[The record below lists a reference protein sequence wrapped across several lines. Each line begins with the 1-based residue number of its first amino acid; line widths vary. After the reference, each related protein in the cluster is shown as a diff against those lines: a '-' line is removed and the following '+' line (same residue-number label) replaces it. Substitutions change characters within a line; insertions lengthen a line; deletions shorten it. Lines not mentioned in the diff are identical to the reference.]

1 MASRL
6 AHGQFTIPVLALA
19 VLLGAC
25 AGAPPFSG
33 GDPTPMPA
41 PMPGAEDSA
50 AAAAAAGA
58 PPAPPTGVSG
68 GTQGFGLYRQS
79 GLLAQA
85 GAIPF
90 VGSVR
95 YLTGPTDDST
105 LVLVALSLANRSFLF
120 SPDGSGERALF
131 AVSITARDSTNP
143 MLRVENQQV
152 IRVKTFKETSRAD
165 ESVVYERYLTL
176 RPGSY
181 ALGVTV
187 SDRNTANTT
196 TGSMTIVV
204 PPMGTGALSSPITVH
219 RATARDR
226 RDTLPNL
233 IANPRSTLVFGKD
246 SIASVYLEAY
256 GLTAGS
262 RIALSVV
269 TPDLAPLLQDTVT
282 LTRAQPLAGA
292 VFDLPMT
299 RLGLGRR
306 IILATV
312 VGSPDTVR
320 TPLWIT
326 VGEGMGIVGFEELLS
341 YLRYFATAERLQAL
355 RDTPA
360 DQRAAAW
367 SAFWKESDP
376 NPATIENEALV
387 DYFDRVQTANR
398 QFKEQGEPGWLT
410 DRGKVFITLGEPDQ
424 ITGQN
429 GRGLTPSGR
438 SQYWAYAR
446 HGIRL
451 EFVDQNGYGRWRL
464 TQRSEAD
471 FSNIAAQERMH

>member
-6 AHGQFTIPVLALA
+6 ASRRMAFGVLILSA
-19 VLLGAC
+19 LLGGC

-33 GDPTPMPA
+33 TNPPSPPSAPPPA
-41 PMPGAEDSA
+41 PGDSA
-50 AAAAAAGA
+50 AKAAAPTPSG
-58 PPAPPTGVSG
+58 PPTGQPG
-68 GTQGFGLYRQS
+68 GTEGFGLYRQS

-95 YLTGPTDDST
+95 FLAGPTSDST
-105 LVLVALSLANRSFLF
+105 LVLIALSLANRSFLF
-120 SPDGSGERALF
+120 TPQGSEERASF
-131 AVSITARDSTNP
+131 VVAISAHDSTNP
-143 MLRVENQQV
+143 AVRVENQQL
-152 IRVKTFKETSRAD
+152 IRVKTFKETARAD

-176 RPGSY
+176 KPGNYTLS
-181 ALGVTV
+181 VTV
-187 SDRNTANTT
+187 SDKNTANTN
-196 TGSMTIVV
+196 TGSMSIAV
-204 PPMGTGALSSPITVH
+204 PPMTAGALSSPITVH
-219 RATARDR
+219 TAIARDR

-246 SIASVYLEAY
+246 SLASVYLEMY
-256 GLTAGS
+256 DLPAGS
-262 RIALSVV
+262 RIALSVL
-269 TPDLAPLLQDTVT
+269 TPDNNPLLRDTVT
-282 LTRAQPLAGA
+282 LTREESIAGA
-292 VFDLPMT
+292 VFGLPMT

-306 IILATV
+306 IVEATV
-312 VGSPDTVR
+312 VGSRDTVR

-326 VGEGMGIVGFEELLS
+326 VGEGMGIISFEELLS

-355 RDTPA
+355 RDTPT

-367 SAFWKESDP
+367 AAFWKETDP

-387 DYFDRVQTANR
+387 EYFERIQTANR
-398 QFKEQGEPGWLT
+398 QFKEPGEPGWLT

-446 HGIRL
+446 HGIRF
-451 EFVDQNGYGRWRL
+451 EFVDQNGFGRWRL
-464 TQRSEAD
+464 TPRSESD
-471 FSNIAAQERMH
+471 FSNVASQERVH